1 MSAPTDSQV
10 RPGRAATVTLLLA
23 SSLTIMSGATISP
36 ALPSIEAHFA
46 HTENAALLTRLVLT
60 LPAIFIVVSSPLA
73 GRIADTWGR
82 QRLLLVSALLYGFSG
97 MSGLFAGSLIGL
109 LAGRAL
115 LGIAVAGIM
124 TATTALASDFFAG
137 QARDRF
143 MGLQIALNG
152 LSGLVFLIAGGF
164 LADLDWRAPF
174 AIYGA
179 AFLLLPGILLYLASG
194 HDAAAGKAGAGS
206 AAAAAIPWLP
216 FAGLCVIAFLNFVSF
231 YLIPTQLPYLLREIG
246 IASPGWAGIAVGLSP
261 LTGSVTSLSFGRL
274 KPRFGSAALFSV
286 GFITMAAGQAIIGI
300 SGNYGGILAGV
311 AVSGFGMGLVMP
323 NFVASAMALASP
335 ANRGRVAGLL
345 SSAIFS
351 GQFASPLISQ
361 PVIAEFGIPAVFL
374 LSSAM
379 LALVATAIVAKLL
392 RRAWIPA

>member
-1 MSAPTDSQV
+1 MNAATETQGQ
-10 RPGRAATVTLLLA
+10 PGRAATITLLLA

-36 ALPSIEAHFA
+36 SLPSIQAHFS

-82 QRLLLVSALLYGFSG
+82 QRLLVLSASLYGLAG

-137 QARDRF
+137 PARDRF
-143 MGLQIALNG
+143 MGLQIAFNG
-152 LSGLVFLIAGGF
+152 LSGLVFLLAGGF

-179 AFLLLPGILLYLASG
+179 AFLLLPAILLYLASG
-194 HDAAAGKAGAGS
+194 YVPAAGKTGAAS
-206 AAAAAIPWLP
+206 AADAAMPWLR
-216 FAGLCVIAFLNFVSF
+216 FAGLCAIAFLNFVSF

-246 IASPGWAGIAVGLSP
+246 IVSSSWAGIAVGLSP
-261 LTGSVTSLSFGRL
+261 LAGSITSLLFGRL
-274 KPRFGSAALFSV
+274 KARFGSTVLFSM
-286 GFITMAAGQAIIGI
+286 GFIIMAAGQAVIGI
-300 SGNYGGILAGV
+300 SGNYSGILVGIAI
-311 AVSGFGMGLVMP
+311 SGFGMGSVMP

-351 GQFASPLISQ
+351 GQFVSPLVSQ
-361 PVIAEFGIPAVFL
+361 PVIADFGIPAAFL

-379 LALVATAIVAKLL
+379 LALVAAAIAARLL
-392 RRAWIPA
+392 RRVWVPA